1 MRPALHRRSK
11 PDPRFVLDEY
21 EPVYLETWRRGLL
34 DQKVEAALKELEECK
49 VCPRNCG
56 INRLQDEQRVCHT
69 GRHAIVSS
77 AFPHFGEEDCL
88 RGFQGSGTIF
98 FGLCNLRCVFCQN
111 WDISQRE
118 DGREMKPEE
127 IANLALELQA
137 LGCHNI
143 NCVTPEHV
151 APQVVEAIAIAIDNA
166 IRTIAAHRP
175 FNEICYRL
183 GIVAHFIADANNPL
197 NAAGDD
203 AEEGRYYADFLAYL
217 ESVEPR
223 IQLVFYGFRPELG
236 GRDLAALVTESLE
249 RGREYYPLVGREYR
263 RVGFASGAQAFDDR
277 STAFG
282 VASLAY
288 SHAVSD
294 IAEALRYI
302 WIEAGGI
309 DTRRRIPERGREIV
323 RLPRTAA
330 PSQATTPQATE
341 PQATTPQATSPL
353 ATSNR

>member
-118 DGREMKPEE
+118 DGREMKPKE

-143 NCVTPEHV
+143 NFVTPEHV
-151 APQVVEAIAIAIDNA
+151 APQVVEAIAIAIPRGLRLPIVYNTSAYDSLASLELMDGLVDIYMPDFKFWHRESARVLCKAKDYPKVARAAVREMHRQVGDLRFSRDGIARRGLLVRHLVMPGQTEETEA
-166 IRTIAAHRP
+166 IMRWLASEISPNTYVNIMGQYQPQYQVGEIARDGKPRYQAIDRRPTRGEMAAAYQAAHDAGLT
-175 FNEICYRL
+175 RL
-183 GIVAHFIADANNPL
+183 D
-197 NAAGDD
+197 
-203 AEEGRYYADFLAYL
+203 
-217 ESVEPR
+217 
-223 IQLVFYGFRPELG
+223 
-236 GRDLAALVTESLE
+236 
-249 RGREYYPLVGREYR
+249 R
-263 RVGFASGAQAFDDR
+263 R
-277 STAFG
+277 
-282 VASLAY
+282 
-288 SHAVSD
+288 
-294 IAEALRYI
+294 
-302 WIEAGGI
+302 W
-309 DTRRRIPERGREIV
+309 
-323 RLPRTAA
+323 
-330 PSQATTPQATE
+330 
-341 PQATTPQATSPL
+341 
-353 ATSNR
+353 